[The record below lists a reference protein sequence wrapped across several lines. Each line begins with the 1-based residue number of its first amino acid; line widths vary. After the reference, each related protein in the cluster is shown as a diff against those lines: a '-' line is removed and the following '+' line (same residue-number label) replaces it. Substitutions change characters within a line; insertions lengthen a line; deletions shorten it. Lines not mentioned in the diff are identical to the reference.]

1 MPDTSPE
8 EFTKKCAR
16 LLQVALSP
24 LDHLCLV
31 DVSDGHTVEGFKD
44 GRAHKPDGVEL
55 FVLAVSENFVGKS
68 PVERHQMVNNPLR
81 EYFATGDI
89 HAMQIRAWTPKQWD
103 KKGKPLNL
111 KSKACSSLL

>member
-68 PVERHQMVNNPLR
+68 PVERHQMV
-81 EYFATGDI
+81 
-89 HAMQIRAWTPKQWD
+89 RA
-103 KKGKPLNL
+103 GALNYSML
-111 KSKACSSLL
+111 ETFTVVACR